1 MCVAV
6 FSVFPFT
13 PFPYHV
19 TLPPTM
25 ASKKPS
31 RKRTIIWPLIGVLI
45 IGAWLS
51 SITIAAPKQEA
62 PMNVFITAL
71 QAGTVGRVEVAP
83 ERITYTNTDGTVFFT
98 AKEVQQS
105 FSDLI
110 DDFHVDPSVVAKT
123 QIVIVS
129 QTGRD
134 LAWRLVPSLILA
146 VILGSIAWF
155 LIRQMQGA
163 QGKAM
168 GFGQAQ
174 PKDHRASKQ
183 SKTTF
188 NDVAG
193 AHEAKQE
200 LQEIVEFLKNP
211 KKFDAV
217 GAKIPK
223 GVLMM
228 GRPGTGKTLI
238 ARAVA
243 GEAQVPFF
251 HMSGSEFVEMFV
263 GVGASRVRD
272 LFAKAKKE
280 APCIVFI
287 DEIDAVGRQRGA
299 GLGGGHDERE
309 QTLNQILVEMDG
321 FETNS
326 GIIVMAATNRPD
338 VLDPA
343 LLRPGRFDRQ
353 VTIDI
358 PDLKEREA
366 ILKIHAANKPLASD
380 VDLTIIA
387 KRTAGFSGAD
397 LANILNEAAILTAR
411 SNETVVTDAH
421 VREAIEKVMIG
432 PARKNR
438 VISDKE
444 KRITAYHEA
453 GHAIVGHFIG
463 SSDEVHKISIISRGR
478 AAGYTMKLPQDD
490 NRMES
495 KNDFLADLAM
505 MLGGRVAEAEVF
517 GDVTT
522 GASDDLKK
530 ATALAKAMVKKYGMV
545 DDLGPRTYGR
555 GEEMVFLG
563 RDMAEERDY
572 ADATA
577 QKIDEA
583 VRQLVANAQETARTA
598 FRTHREAVDKIVA
611 VLLEKESIEK
621 EEFEQLVGKKPK
633 E

>member
-1 MCVAV
+1 
-6 FSVFPFT
+6 
-13 PFPYHV
+13 
-19 TLPPTM
+19 M
-25 ASKKPS
+25 ASAKPS
-31 RKRTIIWPLIGVLI
+31 KHRSFLWPILVVLLV
-45 IGAWLS
+45 GAWLS
-51 SITIAAPKQEA
+51 STTITAPKQEV
-62 PMNVFITAL
+62 PLTQFISTL
-71 QAGTVGRVEVAP
+71 QTGTVTRVEVSP
-83 ERITYTNTDGTVFFT
+83 ERITYTVGEETLFT
-98 AKEVQQS
+98 AKETQQS
-105 FSDLI
+105 FSELLT
-110 DDFHVDPSVVAKT
+110 DFKVSPEVLANTQVVIA
-123 QIVIVS
+123 S
-129 QTGRD
+129 QNGRE

-146 VILGSIAWF
+146 VLLGGMAWF

-188 NDVAG
+188 AEVAG

-272 LFAKAKKE
+272 LFSKAKKE

-353 VTIDI
+353 VMIDI

-366 ILKIHAANKPLASD
+366 ILRIHAANKPLAPD
-380 VDLTIIA
+380 VNLGIIA

-411 SNETVVTDAH
+411 ANETVVTDAH

-438 VISDKE
+438 VISEKE

-453 GHAIVGHFIG
+453 GHAIVGHFVG

-490 NRMES
+490 SRMES
-495 KNDFLADLAM
+495 RNDFLADIAM

-530 ATALAKAMVKKYGMV
+530 ATAVAKAMVKKYGMV
-545 DDLGPRTYGR
+545 DALGPRTYGR

-583 VRQLVANAQETARTA
+583 IRQLVVDGQETARQA
-598 FRTHREAVDKIVA
+598 FRAHREAVEKVVQ

-621 EEFEQLVGKKPK
+621 EEFEGIVGKKPTQT
-633 E
+633 